1 MNVLTLPVL
10 LPLFGGVLL
19 LLLGTPRRRARWGV
33 AVATVTLAASG
44 VIALRSF
51 TGAVLSTQLGGWPAP
66 YGITLVADGLT
77 GIMLLLSGV
86 TGLMSVVYA
95 ASSLRRA
102 ARPGETAELNRAREA
117 FGTPALLQFLLMGV
131 NMSFLTGDLFN
142 LFVSFEVM
150 LIASYG
156 LLLGGSELRQ
166 LREGFK
172 YVVVNLVASALF
184 VAAAGLA
191 YGLFGTLN
199 LADIA
204 ARLEG
209 VSGDPRVTLVALLL
223 ALVFATKAAVFP
235 FGFWLPYSYPVVPG
249 AVGAFFGAMLT
260 KVGVYAL
267 VRLFTLLVPGE
278 MALQNGLLAL
288 SGLTILFG
296 ALGACVQGRWRHLLA
311 FANVASV
318 GYLVMGL
325 ASGALA
331 PTLFYL
337 IHSVLV
343 VFTLFSLAGLA
354 EWLAGERFGS
364 EAHVGGHLAAYPL
377 LGAVYFVGA
386 LALAGLP
393 PTGGFIG
400 KFALVQALLE
410 AGGTLRTVVAGTAVA
425 AGLLLL
431 IAGMNVWRR
440 FFWGAAG
447 AVERQALPAGM
458 WWVTVTA
465 GGLLVLLAVLGGPV
479 YSLSERV
486 AAQLGDPGTYITR
499 VLAPEVP

>member
-1 MNVLTLPVL
+1 MNILTLPVL
-10 LPLFGGVLL
+10 LPLFGGTLL
-19 LLLGTPRRRARWGV
+19 LLLKTPRRRARWGV
-33 AVATVTLAASG
+33 AAAFVTLLASG
-44 VIALRSF
+44 VIAARSF

-77 GIMLLLSGV
+77 GIMLLLAGV
-86 TGLMSVVYA
+86 TGLLSAVYA
-95 ASSLRRA
+95 ASSLKRA
-102 ARPGETAELNRAREA
+102 SRPGETAELNRAREA

-156 LLLGGSELRQ
+156 LLLVGSELRQ

-172 YVVVNLVASALF
+172 YVVVNLVASALL

-199 LADIA
+199 FADIA
-204 ARLEG
+204 SRLEG
-209 VSGDPRVTLVALLL
+209 VSGDPRVTLLALML
-223 ALVFATKAAVFP
+223 ALVFVTKAAVFP
-235 FGFWLPYSYPVVPG
+235 FGFWLPYSYPAVPG

-267 VRLFTLLVPGE
+267 LRLFTLLVPGE
-278 MALQNGLLAL
+278 TALQNGLLAL
-288 SGLTILFG
+288 AGLTILFG

-364 EAHVGGHLAAYPL
+364 EAHAGGHLAAYPL

-400 KFALVQALLE
+400 KFALVRALLE
-410 AGGTLRTVVAGTAVA
+410 AGGTLRLAVAGAAVA

-431 IAGMNVWRR
+431 IAGMNVWRG

-447 AVERQALPAGM
+447 AVEPQALPAGM
-458 WWVTVTA
+458 WRVTMA
-465 GGLLVLLAVLGGPV
+465 GGGLLVLLAVLGGPV
-479 YSLSERV
+479 YGLSEQV
-486 AAQLGDPGTYITR
+486 AAQLGDPEGYITR
-499 VLAPEVP
+499 VLPPEAP